1 MTHPLPPALHRAAH
15 GAESDKKASHKRH
28 PLPIVGG
35 ASDKNQTEQTAAVI
49 TQTDQCSPERWATE
63 KSINSN
69 F

>member
-49 TQTDQCSPERWATE
+49 TQTDQNAG
-63 KSINSN
+63 
-69 F
+69 